1 MLLML
6 GLVSG
11 ACGACGDGRDLQNAV
26 DAGGSETSAS
36 GPDDAV
42 AGLVD
47 TTDAGAPDGFEAVD
61 TSAAPSLEPIPAN
74 TEPCRNPRYWPY
86 SLHEAVADVRVHFRR
101 REHEG
106 IAREVAAAA
115 TFSLQFQQEVSAFR
129 RPASDEG
136 RCGPDAALDIF
147 LWERAPLTYTDLVAM
162 NEATAWEDGY
172 PFIVLD
178 AIDTF
183 GGAALP
189 STVAHELNHAL
200 QAADAWFD
208 SPIAFEMTAMFV
220 EDQVFPLDDNWL
232 YFVEDYQQSP
242 HLAVDHDDGYETLYM
257 YGSVLYLQYLQ
268 ARFFPGD
275 PSFIGHIWLGMRSP
289 EDNNEPDFL
298 DAIERV
304 LEPAGRGF
312 ADTVVE
318 FARWRWYTNYRDVGL
333 HLPEGG
339 AHPARAMV
347 MPREPAFI
355 DGKTLFMLRT
365 MMFGSEYIELA
376 QTTASTYQVE
386 VTSNAPI
393 DWVVQA
399 LTNDARDTDTL
410 VVRQADGLY
419 RVQAEGQP
427 LTLVFTALPGPT
439 EDADP
444 DTRNTS
450 FFNATVRIDAVPAG
464 PP

>member
-1 MLLML
+1 VLAL
-6 GLVSG
+6 GRLSG
-11 ACGACGDGRDLQNAV
+11 GCGDERAV
-26 DAGGSETSAS
+26 PAVADISTAEAS
-36 GPDDAV
+36 DGTPDDAV

-61 TSAAPSLEPIPAN
+61 MSAAPSLDRIPVN

-86 SLHEAVADVRVHFRR
+86 SLHEPTADVRVHFRR

-115 TFSLQFQQEVSAFR
+115 TFSLRFQQDISAFR
-129 RPASDEG
+129 RPASDDG

-147 LWERAPLTYTDLVAM
+147 LWEAAPLTYTDLVAM
-162 NEATAWEDGY
+162 NDTTAWEDGY

-232 YFVEDYQQSP
+232 YFVEDYQRSP

-268 ARFFPGD
+268 ARFFPAD
-275 PSFIGHIWLGMRSP
+275 PSFIGRIWLAMRSP
-289 EDNNEPDFL
+289 DDDNEPDFL

-333 HLPEGG
+333 HLPEAGI
-339 AHPARAMV
+339 HPVRSLVMARDLD
-347 MPREPAFI
+347 FI
-355 DGKTLFMLRT
+355 DGVTTYPLRT
-365 MMFGSEYIELA
+365 MMFGSAYVRVAE
-376 QTTASTYQVE
+376 TTAASYQVQLA
-386 VTSNAPI
+386 SNAPI

-419 RVQAEGQP
+419 RVQADGQP
-427 LTLVFTALPGPT
+427 LVLVFTALPGPT

-444 DTRNTS
+444 DTRNTA